1 LRTLAHVVC
10 FVVIGFVI
18 GLAVLLSSL
27 EKPGGLGG
35 AGDFK
40 IHLLQ
45 VVGLL
50 TGIGALIAIY
60 SAAKSWSDTQQWVW
74 YKIWNSLLAAA
85 CVGFFWFIYHWH
97 LLNFSLNY

>member
-1 LRTLAHVVC
+1 
-10 FVVIGFVI
+10 
-18 GLAVLLSSL
+18 L
-27 EKPGGLGG
+27 EKPGGMGEGG
-35 AGDFK
+35 DLK
-40 IHLLQ
+40 IHLIQ

-60 SAAKSWSDTQQWVW
+60 CAAKSWSDGQQWIW
-74 YKIWNSLLAAA
+74 YKIWNSLLAVA